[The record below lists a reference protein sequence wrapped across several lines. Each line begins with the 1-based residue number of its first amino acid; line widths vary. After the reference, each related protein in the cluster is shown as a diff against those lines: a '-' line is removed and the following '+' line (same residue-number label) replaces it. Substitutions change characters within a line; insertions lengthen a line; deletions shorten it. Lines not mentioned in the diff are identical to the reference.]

1 MHCACCCVG
10 SSNSLLLFH
19 FRGQA
24 GGAER
29 GSGNEVVLVI
39 ICSSIC
45 QGAFLSLLHNFKS
58 FISVYCFFFSYFWNK
73 CLSFAVLAQ
82 LYCNKFTSW
91 ICLEHCDFFFFCF
104 THTHCILLLALKH
117 WFIFSSQGVDST
129 GGVYR
134 ATYSAFRCSGVSGT
148 LGAHEKMLVGVY
160 DHLDCPQFLNNN
172 QKEFLII
179 KLFCWKE
186 LQQCLHYHFW
196 FALNG
201 SKFFMIIL

>member
-1 MHCACCCVG
+1 MCTVRVVAWEAPTLCF
-10 SSNSLLLFH
+10 SSTSEAKLEVQNGEVETRWYLSSFAPPYVKVH
-19 FRGQA
+19 FY
-24 GGAER
+24 
-29 GSGNEVVLVI
+29 LYYI
-39 ICSSIC
+39 TSS
-45 QGAFLSLLHNFKS
+45 
-58 FISVYCFFFSYFWNK
+58 
-73 CLSFAVLAQ
+73 LSFLFIVSFSLIFGINVCHLQFLLNSIVINVPHEFASNTV
-82 LYCNKFTSW
+82 
-91 ICLEHCDFFFFCF
+91 IFFNFFCF

-179 KLFCWKE
+179 KLFC
-186 LQQCLHYHFW
+186 
-196 FALNG
+196 
-201 SKFFMIIL
+201 